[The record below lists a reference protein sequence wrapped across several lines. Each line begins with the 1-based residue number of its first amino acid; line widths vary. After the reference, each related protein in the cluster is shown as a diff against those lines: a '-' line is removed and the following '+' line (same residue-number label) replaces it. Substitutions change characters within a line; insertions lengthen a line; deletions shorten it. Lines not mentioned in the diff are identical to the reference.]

1 MNDGAVVFDTRLN
14 NKQLEKD
21 YARTVKKIE
30 DIENEINVKGAK
42 RSGLVKQAYALV
54 GKLDAAKARLHEMQM
69 AGRGVFSADQ
79 LSMQKEQVAHLQ
91 SEWDGIQNRIDAYD
105 RQLSSCNDKLEIQKN
120 KAGRLTEKLEEATN
134 AQSRFDGAADAAVV
148 RIERLTDRIG
158 KLATRALVFSVITH
172 GFRLMRDWLGEV
184 VTKNDQASEAI
195 ARLKGALLTMAQPL
209 IDVVIPAFTVIV
221 NLLTAVIGKVAAF
234 LSMLGGKTVKEST
247 EAAKALNKQADA
259 YGSAGDAAE
268 DARKQLM
275 GFDEINKLEDN
286 STSSGGGGGSGEIAP
301 DFSWSDGITETLDRI
316 ADLVLLIAAGLAL
329 WKISQYI
336 PGQLGT
342 ILGNLGLILAALGG
356 VLIFLDGFRDA
367 WENGVDWGNIAEMV
381 LGLAVAAGALYA
393 AFGPVAAGITLI
405 AGGLAMLVTG
415 FRDAMESGFN
425 LENTLLSIAGI
436 IATGLG
442 ITLLAGSLIPLL
454 IAAIASLLLAFT
466 VATGHGEELI
476 AGLKT
481 ACQGFVEFFS
491 GIFSGDLEK
500 ATGGIEKIFSG
511 LGTFVLAVVDGLKD
525 SILSFLD
532 WLDEKTGGKF
542 HSIIEFI
549 KQIVMDGFGVLKTF
563 VSDFFESLKQTF
575 LGLTQFLS
583 GVFSGNWD
591 LAFEGLRNIA
601 AGGLNGIIAAI
612 NGVMRG
618 LATGINAV
626 VDLLNAIS
634 FTIPNW
640 VPVLGG
646 SRFCLNLPRIVSVP
660 QIPYLAEGAVIPPN
674 REFMAVLGDQ
684 THGNNIE
691 APEDLIRQ
699 IVREE
704 SGKDSRVAELLEILI
719 ATVEGIEVGDEVIG
733 RAAARYNR
741 RASRAGGY

>member
-21 YARTVKKIE
+21 YAQAVKKLDRLGSDLNSKKEKENSVSVQLEDVTHRADEARNHIKMLKEELSAIDAAMAPGSSPNDFIE
-30 DIENEINVKGAK
+30 AHSRKPIMEAALQEAEKQLEPLVKESDKLSVKLEKCKNEVNDAAVKFENQRNAAARISSKIDEANAALKEQKNQAEKVTEEFRESAKGA
-42 RSGLVKQAYALV
+42 SGLVSV
-54 GKLDAAKARLHEMQM
+54 E
-69 AGRGVFSADQ
+69 
-79 LSMQKEQVAHLQ
+79 
-91 SEWDGIQNRIDAYD
+91 
-105 RQLSSCNDKLEIQKN
+105 
-120 KAGRLTEKLEEATN
+120 TKLEETTDDTAKRLDKLGKRF
-134 AQSRFDGAADAAVV
+134 AQLAAS
-148 RIERLTDRIG
+148 
-158 KLATRALVFSVITH
+158 ALVFSVVTK
-172 GFRLMRDWLGEV
+172 GLTMMRAWLGEV
-184 VTKNDQASEAI
+184 VTKNDQTAASI
-195 ARLKGALLTMAQPL
+195 ARLKGALLTLAQPL
-209 IDVVIPAFTVIV
+209 LNVVIPVFTTLV
-221 NLLTAVIGKVAAF
+221 NLLTAIIGKVAAF

-268 DARKQLM
+268 EAQKQLM
-275 GFDEINKLEDN
+275 GFDEINKLEDT
-286 STSSGGGGGSGEIAP
+286 STGSGGGGSGSGEIAP

-367 WENGVDWGNIAEMV
+367 WENGVDWGNMAEMV

-405 AGGLAMLVTG
+405 AGGLAMLVAG
-415 FRDAMESGFN
+415 FRDAMENGFN

-442 ITLLAGSLIPLL
+442 ITLLTGSLIPLL

-466 VATGHGEELI
+466 VATGNGEELI
-476 AGLKT
+476 AGLKAT
-481 ACQGFVEFFS
+481 CQGFLDFFS
-491 GIFSGDLEK
+491 GIFSSDMDKVMEGLKTMFSGLKQAGSAMLSGLKDAMLAFLSWLND
-500 ATGGIEKIFSG
+500 ATGGAVNSVISLING
-511 LGTFVLAVVDGLKD
+511 MIAVVCDGWNALASLL
-525 SILSFLD
+525 SID
-532 WLDEKTGGKF
+532 IPGVV
-542 HSIIEFI
+542 SI
-549 KQIVMDGFGVLKTF
+549 
-563 VSDFFESLKQTF
+563 SLP
-575 LGLTQFLS
+575 QFTS
-583 GVFSGNWD
+583 
-591 LAFEGLRNIA
+591 I
-601 AGGLNGIIAAI
+601 
-612 NGVMRG
+612 
-618 LATGINAV
+618 
-626 VDLLNAIS
+626 
-634 FTIPNW
+634 
-640 VPVLGG
+640 
-646 SRFCLNLPRIVSVP
+646 P

-674 REFMAVLGDQ
+674 REFLAVLGDQ

-704 SGKDSRVAELLEILI
+704 SGGDGRVAQLLEILI

-733 RAAARYNR
+733 RAASRYNR
-741 RASRAGGY
+741 RVSRAGGY